1 MKEGKRR
8 DCFCNLSKDGFWMR
22 FWTSHKSAVTRFME
36 SFWRV
41 LTVELFASSF
51 GSAVRYSVHYAPT
64 YAFAPLCPCPLVPVK
79 INFVLPPFPSMA
91 MEVFRCARQ
100 ECISITG
107 SVCRLVRPSLCLYV
121 TQVLRPRFLAVFG
134 HNKILYWIKWSTNRF
149 WEPPLLL
156 LSFHLSVCPSVYPYV
171 SHDQYTQ
178 RHSLDASLP
187 VRACSLLWQY
197 SICFT
202 LSSCYLYYFL
212 SNIAFIVLSVLLWF
226 PLLLLSSS
234 LFLSPTLSLPH
245 TDFPK
250 SQQDFIWWYNL
261 IVTFTVTCFARMSL
275 IHYSSNVNALICS
288 LVTI

>member
-51 GSAVRYSVHYAPT
+51 GSAVRCSVHYAPT

-156 LSFHLSVCPSVYPYV
+156 LSFHLSVCPSVYPYM
-171 SHDQYTQ
+171 SHDQYTK
-178 RHSLDASLP
+178 RHSRGRRCP
-187 VRACSLLWQY
+187 IR
-197 SICFT
+197 
-202 LSSCYLYYFL
+202 
-212 SNIAFIVLSVLLWF
+212 NVLFMLHFSEKIRTGIFSKMMKFHNTMIIWTIF
-226 PLLLLSSS
+226 
-234 LFLSPTLSLPH
+234 
-245 TDFPK
+245 TDF
-250 SQQDFIWWYNL
+250 QID
-261 IVTFTVTCFARMSL
+261 
-275 IHYSSNVNALICS
+275 ICNIS
-288 LVTI
+288 ILSRIQLFDSFSCRT